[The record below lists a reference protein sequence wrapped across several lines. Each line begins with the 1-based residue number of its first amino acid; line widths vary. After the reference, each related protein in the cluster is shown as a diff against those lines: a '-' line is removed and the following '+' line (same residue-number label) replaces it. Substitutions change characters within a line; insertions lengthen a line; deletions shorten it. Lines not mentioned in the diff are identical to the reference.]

1 MLPHFGF
8 VLHYTKNDQ
17 VELVHFRE
25 VLERA
30 NYKFSTDHESVLF
43 TEADNEDEDDDDN
56 YDDLSDDATYCTR
69 ITDQA
74 DLCPHAANQEMTST
88 DTVDEWTLDEV
99 PQISAEGETWSLEE
113 GSPDETQETTETVSE
128 RTQERL
134 GCQSGTWDE
143 LEEDTWIP
151 DEDTRDPVG
160 NEFLKRG
167 CCARADRLKFEV
179 LGPVCGQFSDAED
192 EEDAGMGTSIGTP
205 V

>member
-1 MLPHFGF
+1 MLPYFGF
-8 VLHYTKNDQ
+8 ILHYTNNDQ
-17 VELVHFRE
+17 VELVRFRE

-43 TEADNEDEDDDDN
+43 TEAEDEDEDDDEN
-56 YDDLSDDATYCTR
+56 DLSEDATYCTR

-74 DLCPHAANQEMTST
+74 DFCPHAANQEMTS
-88 DTVDEWTLDEV
+88 DIVDDWTLDEV
-99 PQISAEGETWSLEE
+99 RQISAEGETWSLDE
-113 GSPDETQETTETVSE
+113 GGRDETQETKETVSE
-128 RTQERL
+128 RTEERL
-134 GCQSGTWDE
+134 GCESGTQDE

-151 DEDTRDPVG
+151 DEDMHDPVE

-167 CCARADRLKFEV
+167 CCARADRLNFEV